1 MNIVDRGIG
10 VYGPRKLGQ
19 AEYAKQ
25 QELAELSS
33 REATVYGS
41 RKRAGAQ
48 PEPQPE
54 PQPTEAAVTD
64 EAVTAAE
71 TGADEPGQEQQ
82 EPEPEVL
89 DFKAMKLGALEE
101 ALLADPSRLDE
112 AIRQEVADGNP
123 RKGAV
128 SLFIEAENAR
138 AEGPRDAVMNL
149 LRQFSKE

>member
-10 VYGPRKLGQ
+10 VYGPRKIGQ

-41 RKRAGAQ
+41 RKRAGAK
-48 PEPQPE
+48 PE
-54 PQPTEAAVTD
+54 PTEAAVTD
-64 EAVTAAE
+64 EAPVTAAE
-71 TGADEPGQEQQ
+71 TGADEPGQEPQ

-89 DFKAMKLGALEE
+89 DFKAMTLAALED